1 MRHPTT
7 PSIAKKTATAA
18 AVSYHVNWYG
28 GGGSGGGEGGG
39 GDGGGGSGGGEGGG
53 GDGGGGDGGGGDGDG
68 GGGDGGGGN
77 GGGGDGGGGDG
88 GGGDGGGVNG
98 GGGDGG
104 GGATTSGTRTPVAT
118 LGGVIPKTC
127 TWVPVSSVS
136 RADSVEKS
144 VAARMLAAAL
154 AWATAALLG
163 MPGPLSGMV
172 RSMENRTPAACHS
185 RRPATCSRRPDGG
198 RGPQSAQ
205 SVPSAHTLLKEL
217 VPPSLQTPSFMF
229 NGL

>member
-39 GDGGGGSGGGEGGG
+39 GDGGGG
-53 GDGGGGDGGGGDGDG
+53 
-68 GGGDGGGGN
+68 
-77 GGGGDGGGGDG
+77 
-88 GGGDGGGVNG
+88 
-98 GGGDGG
+98 
-104 GGATTSGTRTPVAT
+104 ATTSGTRTPVAT
-118 LGGVIPKTC
+118 RTGTNPKTV
-127 TWVPVSSVS
+127 TVRPITADRSV
-136 RADSVEKS
+136 DSVAGV
-144 VAARMLAAAL
+144 VAARAARTLAADCT
-154 AWATAALLG
+154 WATAALGL
-163 MPGPLSGMV
+163 PGPLLGMV
-172 RSMENRTPAACHS
+172 RSMENSTPAACHS

-198 RGPQSAQ
+198 RGPQSPQ